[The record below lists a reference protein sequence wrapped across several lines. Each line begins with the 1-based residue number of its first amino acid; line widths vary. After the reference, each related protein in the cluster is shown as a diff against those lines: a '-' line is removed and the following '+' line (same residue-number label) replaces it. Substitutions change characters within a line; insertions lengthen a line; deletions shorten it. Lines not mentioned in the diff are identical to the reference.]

1 MDGTIQHEPLGKLI
15 EISRKDETRVH
26 PQLGRSFTWPTI
38 QWRFLPGQALV
49 GQIPTNRHLDLESLE
64 ACGQRR
70 FAPRDGL
77 EHFLPHAWSI
87 GVAILGLRDGWKNEL
102 SDWHRFAWFAT
113 QKAWRLQPYLKRNF
127 RGPKDLSLTPS
138 ARCSPEENHLV
149 PVVVDGQ
156 RWNLQRLLEEGRAE
170 AQQRGENK
178 PNWERL
184 VHLGLIRG
192 AEQAPLSSPRDD
204 VPTLIRNALFD
215 ANPALP
221 QPSSETIQHVRDRL
235 RRAFKK
241 HLNDASS
248 AFDKW
253 YFGGHSGLVNQ
264 IAKQKKAPGGV
275 LDRDEVSAALVEIGW
290 TSFASVAECVEATMK
305 EFASLLPTPL
315 KPDEQQQFEAMYYCQ
330 PWLGGLS
337 LVLLRDR
344 LQFLRDALVSLWDE
358 PTSPHRIGVVH
369 RMLAYYAAMASEA
382 READRRRKARKLH
395 PLSDASA
402 GGPGTSPTGARPGG
416 GRQLD
421 ESQVEQLGL
430 QCDCVSPQWHLYAE
444 DSRGTRGRC
453 ECHGCG
459 ASAMLRRKP
468 RPK

>member
-15 EISRKDETRVH
+15 KISRKDETRVR
-26 PQLGRSFTWPTI
+26 PQSGQTFTLPTI
-38 QWRFLPGQALV
+38 GWRFLPGQALV
-49 GQIPTNRHLDLESLE
+49 GQVPSNRHLELESLE
-64 ACGQRR
+64 ACGRRR
-70 FAPRDGL
+70 FAPREGL
-77 EHFLPHAWSI
+77 EHFLPLAWSM
-87 GVAILGLRDGWKNEL
+87 GVAIRGAREAWTTEL
-102 SDWHRFAWFAT
+102 YDWHRFAWFAT

-127 RGPKDLSLTPS
+127 RGPKDLRLAPP
-138 ARCSPEENHLV
+138 ARCSPEEDHLV

-156 RWNLQRLLEEGRAE
+156 RWNPERLLEEGRAE
-170 AQQRGENK
+170 AQRRGESK
-178 PNWERL
+178 PSWERQ

-192 AEQAPLSSPRDD
+192 AEQATLTIPDDD
-204 VPTLIRNALFD
+204 VPALIRNALFD
-215 ANPALP
+215 ANPAQP
-221 QPSSETIQHVRDRL
+221 QPSSETVQHVLDRL
-235 RRAFKK
+235 GHAFGK
-241 HLNDASS
+241 HLDDASS

-369 RMLAYYAAMASEA
+369 RLLAYYAAMASEA

-395 PLSDASA
+395 PMSEAIA

-416 GRQLD
+416 GHRLD
-421 ESQVEQLGL
+421 ESQIDQLGL

-444 DSRGTRGRC
+444 DVRAGRGRC
-453 ECHGCG
+453 ECQGCG
-459 ASAMLRRKP
+459 TTVTLRRKP